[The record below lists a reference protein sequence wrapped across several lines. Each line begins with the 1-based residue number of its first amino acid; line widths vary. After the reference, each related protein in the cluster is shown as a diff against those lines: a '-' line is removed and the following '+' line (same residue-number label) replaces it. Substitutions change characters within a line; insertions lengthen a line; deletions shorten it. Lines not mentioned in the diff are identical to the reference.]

1 MCDVWR
7 RCYDYSKV
15 SKWFVKFCAGD
26 FLLDNVPW
34 PSRPVEVDSNQIK
47 TLIENN
53 QCYIIWKIADI
64 LKISK
69 LSTENHLTISVML
82 IALMF
87 GFHIRR
93 KNLLTTFPH
102 AILFKHNE
110 NAFVFQNKLWQA
122 MKSGYCEI
130 MWNGRDGG
138 ASEMNHH

>member
-1 MCDVWR
+1 MN
-7 RCYDYSKV
+7 
-15 SKWFVKFCAGD
+15 
-26 FLLDNVPW
+26 FLAEDLA
-34 PSRPVEVDSNQIK
+34 RTVEVDSDQIEI
-47 TLIENN
+47 LIENN
-53 QCYIIWKIADI
+53 QHYTTQEIANI

-110 NAFVFQNKLWQA
+110 NAFVFQNKL
-122 MKSGYCEI
+122 
-130 MWNGRDGG
+130 
-138 ASEMNHH
+138 